1 MKTAIQLLVAI
12 VTAITFSQQAFA
24 QSKSDIEAALKKPSV
39 IRRYMN
45 QMKVAMESCSGAD
58 LDKLIKKNDA
68 VEKKL
73 AKHHLILAVNGEWI
87 AIKWKGVTL
96 KEIEALTDLGCNEA
110 PEPPELAPLV
120 PIEPPSPPPDPSLPL
135 PMPLLPEAEDDT
147 EPLQS
152 ASVASEA
159 SDTKTSESEPPP
171 EEPVAEELPPDA
183 PELKALP
190 DDPTMQPSKVVKKEE
205 GSDLPYTAIMWTG
218 VAVSAIG
225 AGLTVYGGYSLHNA
239 QSTVDNI
246 DRESHTQMQ
255 AWDDR
260 QQAKSTYDTGR
271 ILVIL
276 GPIVTAL
283 GIGAAIFGLSGDDT
297 SVTVAPSDG
306 GAHMSFTTTW

>member
-1 MKTAIQLLVAI
+1 M
-12 VTAITFSQQAFA
+12 
-24 QSKSDIEAALKKPSV
+24 EASEPEPTPE
-39 IRRYMN
+39 
-45 QMKVAMESCSGAD
+45 EST
-58 LDKLIKKNDA
+58 A
-68 VEKKL
+68 VE
-73 AKHHLILAVNGEWI
+73 I
-87 AIKWKGVTL
+87 
-96 KEIEALTDLGCNEA
+96 
-110 PEPPELAPLV
+110 
-120 PIEPPSPPPDPSLPL
+120 PS
-135 PMPLLPEAEDDT
+135 
-147 EPLQS
+147 
-152 ASVASEA
+152 
-159 SDTKTSESEPPP
+159 
-171 EEPVAEELPPDA
+171 DA

-218 VAVSAIG
+218 VAVAAAG
-225 AGLTVYGGYSLHNA
+225 AGLTIYGGYALSDS
-239 QSTVDNI
+239 QSTVDGI
-246 DRESHTQMQ
+246 SRESHTQMQ